1 MLLLDILLIT
11 IGLLYILFLYSDIFD
26 IKMVV
31 PSSAPKY
38 ISVILCFIITLLIG
52 EDGFDKRDRLL
63 LQIGLFITILADLCL
78 LILDYYILGIA
89 LFCLVQIIYY
99 NRYRGGKA
107 CRPPL
112 IFIKFIVIFLLT
124 LAGYFII
131 NLTPV
136 KVNFLFAMAF
146 FYSVCLIISTAE
158 SINAFKN
165 NSYPC
170 YNKYMIIVGMALFL
184 LSDIAIA
191 IFNMSKEFSICMY
204 NISASLIWGLYL
216 PSQVLL
222 SVSGYRF
229 KIYRGNGNT
238 GTH

>member
-31 PSSAPKY
+31 SSSALKY
-38 ISVILCFIITLLIG
+38 ISVVLCFIITLFIG
-52 EDGFDKRDRLL
+52 KDGFGKRDRLL
-63 LQIGLFITILADLCL
+63 LQIGLFIAILADLCL
-78 LILDYYILGIA
+78 LILGYHVLGIA

-112 IFIKFIVIFLLT
+112 IFIKFIVIFLLIMV
-124 LAGYFII
+124 GYFII
-131 NLTPV
+131 NLVSV
-136 KVNFLFAMAF
+136 KVDFLFAMAF
-146 FYSVCLIISTAE
+146 FYSVCLIFSTLE
-158 SINAFKN
+158 SVNASKN
-165 NSYPC
+165 KLYPC

-191 IFNMSKEFSICMY
+191 IFNMSKEFNTCMY
-204 NISASLIWGLYL
+204 NISASLIWGFYL

-229 KIYRGNGNT
+229 KRDKKDV
-238 GTH
+238 